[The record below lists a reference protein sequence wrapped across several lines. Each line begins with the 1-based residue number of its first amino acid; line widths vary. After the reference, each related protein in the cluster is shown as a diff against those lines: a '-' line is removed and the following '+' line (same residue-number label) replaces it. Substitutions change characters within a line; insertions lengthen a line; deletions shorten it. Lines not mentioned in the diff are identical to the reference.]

1 MSGRSRLLLTLV
13 VCLFPVGAHCV
24 AIDLNAPRAALLQ
37 DDGISPCGPG
47 IECPRESNTIIDFE
61 ADEPGPKANGLSS
74 AGNNEVTFSDTLG
87 EDLIVSDFGVFG
99 RSLAVLGKDAS
110 ALRMDL
116 AVATPINWLSI
127 AYNVDPSGPLPAD
140 EPSYAYVQLYLR
152 DELLAEVVERAFI
165 DENPA
170 IQAGFCCDPF
180 TTFDNAR
187 FVLTDAVD
195 DFGTL
200 TPTEPLPLI
209 EIVDSIEYGW
219 RVQGGGGDG
228 DGNGGSP
235 LPEPGSPGLFGLVLA
250 GLAASRWRNQQRRLT
265 TRRVGR
271 LQPWCRFG
279 STPAVRDRLSPATS
293 GH

>member
-1 MSGRSRLLLTLV
+1 
-13 VCLFPVGAHCV
+13 
-24 AIDLNAPRAALLQ
+24 
-37 DDGISPCGPG
+37 
-47 IECPRESNTIIDFE
+47 
-61 ADEPGPKANGLSS
+61 
-74 AGNNEVTFSDTLG
+74 
-87 EDLIVSDFGVFG
+87 
-99 RSLAVLGKDAS
+99 
-110 ALRMDL
+110 MDL
-116 AVATPINWLSI
+116 AIATPINWLSI

-250 GLAASRWRNQQRRLT
+250 GLAASRWRNQQRCLT

-271 LQPWCRFG
+271 LQTWCRFG